1 MHSKYLEPLSL
12 WTVSLETNKPSLMVN
27 LTKNIDKEK
36 ENSKLAQNRFNKI
49 TDPTIKI
56 EDFQTNTYSSKIMLI
71 SDPKRIR
78 VGITKFQGDVG
89 QTVSEM
95 VSENHAV
102 AGINGGGF
110 SDNGY
115 RGTGGIPTGT
125 TIHNGQFLTTGGTE
139 PMIGFTREGLLV
151 VGNYEPQE
159 LKDLHITEAL
169 TFGPVLVKD
178 GEGVVIG
185 DGGWSYAPRT
195 AIGQREDGTVI
206 MIVTDGRYV
215 HGLNNVGASMRDL
228 MNLMLKYGAVNA
240 ANLDGGSS
248 TTMVKD
254 SRLVNEPTDVLGER
268 KIATSFLVMPE

>member
-1 MHSKYLEPLSL
+1 
-12 WTVSLETNKPSLMVN
+12 
-27 LTKNIDKEK
+27 
-36 ENSKLAQNRFNKI
+36 
-49 TDPTIKI
+49 
-56 EDFQTNTYSSKIMLI
+56 
-71 SDPKRIR
+71 
-78 VGITKFQGDVG
+78 
-89 QTVSEM
+89 
-95 VSENHAV
+95 
-102 AGINGGGF
+102 
-110 SDNGY
+110 
-115 RGTGGIPTGT
+115 
-125 TIHNGQFLTTGGTE
+125 
-139 PMIGFTREGLLV
+139 

-159 LKDLHITEAL
+159 LKDLNITEAL